1 MLGFFVRQSIMYQL
15 SFAGFSQSFRTMLE
29 VLSVFRS
36 TAFAA
41 AVEAADVSLTF
52 FSHPVSVTRF
62 NGRLSVRRPGTA
74 TGVFLSLLDEIDGAF
89 FRPSFAALEPWQIRR
104 EHWQLLYLAFDLAR
118 EPLYL
123 FSSDQV
129 AHSNEE
135 AVRSGRRGLDLF
147 ELLQQEC
154 ERRFGFR
161 YAGPVVEGGGG
172 QRNGRHEV
180 HVAYALAAGR
190 PVPQAVID
198 DYTSLSKFDMDLR
211 WAKPLLAV
219 PELRGALPVSKLVPL
234 TSVMRHSKQAIT
246 SQNAALL
253 VMVMRLT
260 RDEPS
265 AVEVDDLLYAKGV
278 LDPYPLPGAYL
289 KPVDVG
295 QPSCKFAEV
304 LRRTLADHARDT
316 RLAELD
322 RARAAGSVSKRYLE
336 LGKQVAVLDH
346 GRATHTYGNDLAK
359 ANQKADMSYLLSV
372 LDRPDD
378 ANRATK
384 LAVREVF
391 GIKLI
396 GVRAAARRRGI
407 FQLAGMNAFQQ
418 AEWEALSVSQREA
431 RRVAREVARA
441 REAAEMSRIRMQ
453 DGAVVTGADWVD
465 RTIAEGFSEIVSV
478 RQGTSVRYALADPVR
493 HLQVSL
499 RANDGTLAY
508 ARVSL
513 EQRAS

>member
-1 MLGFFVRQSIMYQL
+1 MYQL
-15 SFAGFSQSFRTMLE
+15 SFSGFAQSFRTILE
-29 VLSVFRS
+29 VLRFLRDDTCV
-36 TAFAA
+36 A
-41 AVEAADVSLTF
+41 AVDAAEIALTF

-62 NGRLSVRRPGTA
+62 NGKLTVRRPGTA
-74 TGVFLSLLDEIDGAF
+74 TTLFLSLIDEIDAAY

-123 FSSDQV
+123 FSSDQM
-129 AHSNEE
+129 AQANEE
-135 AVRSGRRGLDLF
+135 AAKSGRRGLDLF
-147 ELLQQEC
+147 ELLQDESQ
-154 ERRFGFR
+154 RRFGFR
-161 YAGPVVEGGGG
+161 YAGPILDNR
-172 QRNGRHEV
+172 QSNGRHEV
-180 HVAYALAAGR
+180 HVAYALAAGK

-198 DYTSLSKFDMDLR
+198 DYASLSKFESDLQ

-219 PELRGALPVSKLVPL
+219 PELRGALPLTKLVPL
-234 TSVMRHSKQAIT
+234 ATVMRHSKQAIT
-246 SQNAALL
+246 SDNAALL
-253 VMVMRLT
+253 AMVMGLAPK
-260 RDEPS
+260 EPTT
-265 AVEVDDLLYAKGV
+265 VEVDDLLYAKGI
-278 LDPYPLPGAYL
+278 LEAHSLPEAYL

-295 QPSCKFAEV
+295 SPTCQFAEV
-304 LRRTLADHARDT
+304 LRRTLADRSRDN
-316 RLAELD
+316 RLAELEK
-322 RARAAGSVSKRYLE
+322 ARKSGSISARRFQLDSQ
-336 LGKQVAVLDH
+336 LAILDH
-346 GRATHTYGNDLAK
+346 GRHTHTFANEFAK
-359 ANQKADMSYLLSV
+359 AVQTANMSYLLSI

-384 LAVREVF
+384 QAVREVF

-407 FQLAGMNAFQQ
+407 FDLAGMDAVQQ

-431 RRVAREVARA
+431 RRVAREVART
-441 REAAEMSRIRMQ
+441 REAAEMSRIRTR
-453 DGAVVTGADWVD
+453 DGAVVTGAQWVD

-508 ARVSL
+508 ARVAL